1 MPRGRCA
8 GGGTGRCACW
18 ASACWMCPGCTG
30 AMARAPVRCECLVTG
45 RAAAR
50 ALLEASAPA
59 GCQDIPYPGQPVQAA
74 RRVNFVQYAALYRS
88 VCKAPKRQWMGPR
101 ICCSSAG
108 RGATKSQAGSDSHC
122 NTVALPEPAGGAAT
136 GGRMDAISNFAARY
150 ARSREEEMSIDE
162 YLVECKR
169 DPMAFATAAQRMLA
183 AIGEPEMVD
192 TRNDPRLSR
201 LFANKVI
208 KRYPAFAEFYG
219 MEDSIEQVVSFFRHA
234 AQGLEERKQI
244 LYLLGP
250 VGGGKSS
257 IAERLK
263 YLMQKVP
270 FYALKGSP
278 VNESPL
284 GLFDAAEDGPVL
296 EEQFGIPRRYLQRVL
311 SPWAVKRLEEFG
323 GDIRQ
328 FRVVKRYPSIM

>member
-1 MPRGRCA
+1 
-8 GGGTGRCACW
+8 
-18 ASACWMCPGCTG
+18 
-30 AMARAPVRCECLVTG
+30 
-45 RAAAR
+45 
-50 ALLEASAPA
+50 
-59 GCQDIPYPGQPVQAA
+59 
-74 RRVNFVQYAALYRS
+74 
-88 VCKAPKRQWMGPR
+88 
-101 ICCSSAG
+101 
-108 RGATKSQAGSDSHC
+108 
-122 NTVALPEPAGGAAT
+122 
-136 GGRMDAISNFAARY
+136 MDAISNFAARY

-162 YLVECKR
+162 YLAECKR
-169 DPMAFATAAQRMLA
+169 DPMAYATSAQRMLA

-208 KRYPAFAEFYG
+208 KRYPAFTEFYG
-219 MEDSIEQVVSFFRHA
+219 MEESIEQVVSFFRHA

-263 YLMQKVP
+263 ALMQKVP

-284 GLFDAAEDGPVL
+284 GPVSYTHL
-296 EEQFGIPRRYLQRVL
+296 RAHET
-311 SPWAVKRLEEFG
+311 
-323 GDIRQ
+323 
-328 FRVVKRYPSIM
+328 